1 MTMKP
6 IWIIARRELAVFFDS
21 LMAYI
26 LIILFLTVTG
36 ILTWLFGNDV
46 FMSGQANL
54 SVFFFWA
61 YWTLFLFIPAITMR
75 LIAEEKRSGT
85 IELLLTKPVTDWQFV
100 TGKFLSALILVA
112 IALALTLPYYFT
124 VWKLGPVDHGA
135 VLTGYL
141 GLLLMSGA
149 YISIGILASSF
160 TNNQIVAF
168 LVTLF
173 IGIFFHLLFG
183 LLASGFPGVIGRILN
198 YMSMQ
203 THYESVSRGVL
214 DSKDIIYFLSFMIMG
229 LVISEVILAKR
240 NIADK

>member
-1 MTMKP
+1 MKQ
-6 IWIIARRELAVFFDS
+6 IWIIAKRELGVFYDS

-26 LIILFLTVTG
+26 LIILFLTITG
-36 ILTWLFGNDV
+36 ILTWLYGNDV

-75 LIAEEKRSGT
+75 LVAEEKRSGT
-85 IELLLTKPVTDWQFV
+85 IELLLTRPVTDWQFV

-149 YISIGILASSF
+149 YISVGIVASSL
-160 TNNQIVAF
+160 TSNQIVAF
-168 LVTLF
+168 LITLF

-183 LLASGFPGVIGRILN
+183 LLASGFPGLIGRIMTYL
-198 YMSMQ
+198 SMQ

-214 DSKDIIYFLSFMIMG
+214 DSRDIIYFFSFMVSG
-229 LVISEVILAKR
+229 LVISEVILARR
-240 NIADK
+240 NIADN

>member
-1 MTMKP
+1 MKT
-6 IWIIARRELAVFFDS
+6 IWIIARRELGVFFDS

-36 ILTWLFGNDV
+36 ILTWLYGNDV
-46 FMSGQANL
+46 FISGQANL

-61 YWTLFLFIPAITMR
+61 YWTLFLFIPAVTMR

-85 IELLLTKPVTDWQFV
+85 IELLLTKPVTDWEFV

-112 IALALTLPYYFT
+112 ITLALTLPYYFT

-149 YISIGILASSF
+149 YISIGIVASCLTS
-160 TNNQIVAF
+160 NQIVAF
-168 LVTLF
+168 LATLF
-173 IGIFFHLLFG
+173 MGIFFHLLFG
-183 LLASGFPGVIGRILN
+183 LLSSGFPGFIGRIMN

-214 DSKDIIYFLSFMIMG
+214 DTRDIIYFLSFMITG
-229 LVISEVILAKR
+229 LVISEVILARR
-240 NIADK
+240 NIADN

>member
-1 MTMKP
+1 MKT
-6 IWIIARRELAVFFDS
+6 IWIIARRELDVFFDS

-26 LIILFLTVTG
+26 LIILFLTITG
-36 ILTWLFGNDV
+36 ILTWLYGNDI
-46 FMSGQANL
+46 FISGQANL
-54 SVFFFWA
+54 GVFFFWA

-85 IELLLTKPVTDWQFV
+85 IELLLTRPVTDWQFV
-100 TGKFLSALILVA
+100 TGKFISALVLVS

-149 YISIGILASSF
+149 YISVGILASSL
-160 TNNQIVAF
+160 TSNQIVAF

-183 LLASGFPGVIGRILN
+183 LLASGFPGVIGRILSF
-198 YMSMQ
+198 MSMQ

-214 DSKDIIYFLSFMIMG
+214 DTRDILYFLSFMVTG
-229 LVISEVILAKR
+229 LVVSEVILAKR
-240 NIADK
+240 NISEN

>member
-1 MTMKP
+1 MKTV
-6 IWIIARRELAVFFDS
+6 WIIAKRELAVFFDS

-26 LIILFLTVTG
+26 LIILFLTITG

-46 FMSGQANL
+46 FMSGQADL

-61 YWTLFLFIPAITMR
+61 YWTLFLFIPAMTMR

-85 IELLLTKPVTDWQFV
+85 IELILTKPVTDWQFI

-112 IALALTLPYYFT
+112 VSLALTLPYYFT

-135 VLTGYL
+135 VFTGYL

-149 YISIGILASSF
+149 YISIGILASALTS
-160 TNNQIVAF
+160 NQIVAF

-183 LLASGFPGVIGRILN
+183 LMGSGLPGIIGRVLT

-203 THYESVSRGVL
+203 AHYESVSRGVL
-214 DSKDIIYFLSFMIMG
+214 DTRDIIYFLSFIILG
-229 LVISEVILAKR
+229 LVISEVVLAKR

>member
-1 MTMKP
+1 MRT
-6 IWIIARRELAVFFDS
+6 IWIIARRELGVFFDS

-26 LIILFLTVTG
+26 LIILFLTITG
-36 ILTWLFGNDV
+36 ILTWLYGNDI
-46 FMSGQANL
+46 FISGQANL

-85 IELLLTKPVTDWQFV
+85 IELLLTRPVTDWQFV
-100 TGKFLSALILVA
+100 TGKFISAIVLVA

-149 YISIGILASSF
+149 YISVGILASSL

-183 LLASGFPGVIGRILN
+183 LLASGFPGVIGRVLSF
-198 YMSMQ
+198 MSMQ

-214 DSKDIIYFLSFMIMG
+214 DTRDIFYFLSFMVTG
-229 LVISEVILAKR
+229 LVVSEVILAKR
-240 NIADK
+240 NIAEN

>member
-1 MTMKP
+1 MKT
-6 IWIIARRELAVFFDS
+6 IWIIARRELGVFFDS

-26 LIILFLTVTG
+26 LIILFLTITG
-36 ILTWLFGNDV
+36 ILTWLYGNDI
-46 FMSGQANL
+46 FISGQANL
-54 SVFFFWA
+54 GVFFFWA

-85 IELLLTKPVTDWQFV
+85 IELLLTRPVTDWQFV
-100 TGKFLSALILVA
+100 TGKFISALVLVS

-149 YISIGILASSF
+149 YISVGILASSL

-183 LLASGFPGVIGRILN
+183 LLASGFPGVIGRILSF
-198 YMSMQ
+198 MSMQ

-214 DSKDIIYFLSFMIMG
+214 DTRDIFYFLSFMVTG
-229 LVISEVILAKR
+229 LVVSEVILAKR
-240 NIADK
+240 NIAEN

>member
-1 MTMKP
+1 MKT
-6 IWIIARRELAVFFDS
+6 IWTIARRELDVFFDS

-26 LIILFLTVTG
+26 LIILFLTITG
-36 ILTWLFGNDV
+36 ILTWLYGNDI
-46 FMSGQANL
+46 FLSGQANL
-54 SVFFFWA
+54 SVFFFWS

-85 IELLLTKPVTDWQFV
+85 IELLLTRPVTDWQFV
-100 TGKFLSALILVA
+100 TGKFVSALILVA

-149 YISIGILASSF
+149 YISIGILASSL

-183 LLASGFPGVIGRILN
+183 LLASGFPGIIGRVLSF
-198 YMSMQ
+198 MSMQ
-203 THYESVSRGVL
+203 THFESVSRGVL
-214 DSKDIIYFLSFMIMG
+214 DSRDIFYFLSFMITG
-229 LVISEVILAKR
+229 LVVSEVMLAKR
-240 NIADK
+240 NIAEI